1 MSCAVGLK
9 HVSVSYHQHVALRDV
24 SLSFHK
30 HDFVGVIGPNGA
42 GKTTLLTIINGL
54 GRVRAGEVEILGQKA
69 GCGRF
74 RRLRQRIGYVPQ
86 HARVDPR
93 APVSCSEAVMMGRL
107 GRIGVLRRV
116 TAKDSQVVERMMKLT
131 GIKHL
136 SDRPVGQ
143 ISGGERQKLALARAL
158 AQEPDVLLLD
168 EPSANLD
175 PLAVDEMKQLVVQAY
190 RDFKLTVVMVTHQL
204 EHLPEA
210 CSKVVM
216 MKHGRIVDSGTR
228 DEMLVPAKLERLFA
242 DA

>member
-9 HVSVSYHQHVALRDV
+9 HVSVSYYQHVALRDV

-30 HDFVGVIGPNGA
+30 GDFVGVIGPNGA

-69 GCGRF
+69 DYRRF

-86 HARVDPR
+86 HVNVDPR
-93 APVSCSEAVMMGRL
+93 APVNCREAVMMGRL
-107 GRIGVLRRV
+107 GRIGILRSATANDSRV
-116 TAKDSQVVERMMKLT
+116 VDRMMELT

-143 ISGGERQKLALARAL
+143 ISGGERQKVALARAL

-168 EPSANLD
+168 EPTTNLD
-175 PLAVDEMKQLVVQAY
+175 PLAVDGMKRLVVQAY
-190 RDFKLTVVMVTHQL
+190 REFELTVVTVTHQL
-204 EHLPEA
+204 EHLPEV
-210 CSKVVM
+210 CNKVVM
-216 MKHGRIVDSGTR
+216 MKHGRIVASGTR
-228 DEMLVPAKLERLFA
+228 EETLVPQKLERLFS